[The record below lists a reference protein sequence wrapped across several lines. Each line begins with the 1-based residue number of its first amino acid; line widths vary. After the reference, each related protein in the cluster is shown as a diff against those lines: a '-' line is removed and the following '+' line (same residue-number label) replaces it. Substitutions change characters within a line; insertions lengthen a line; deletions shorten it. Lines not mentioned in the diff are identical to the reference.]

1 MCAPDSEK
9 VHPDPSLESQECS
22 HIQLA
27 FADPQTRK
35 PNELMWLS
43 SQWGINVAMCTQ
55 YTAFPIFLFI
65 TWVANILIPSL
76 HF

>member
-1 MCAPDSEK
+1 MNTHTTHAEDMCAPDSEK

-35 PNELMWLS
+35 PNELM
-43 SQWGINVAMCTQ
+43 
-55 YTAFPIFLFI
+55 
-65 TWVANILIPSL
+65 
-76 HF
+76 